1 MLGLAVAVFAGSAST
16 GTGSAADVDDLKCR
30 VEYFGYD

>member
-16 GTGSAADVDDLKCR
+16 GSAADVDDLKCR
-30 VEYFGYD
+30 DEYFGYD

>member
-30 VEYFGYD
+30 DEYFGYD